1 MVCRYTHVYCLDKY
15 SYNQLHPFTSWIP
28 ITCWIFARNLT
39 PWLRSHSLGFLGWL
53 GCITLE
59 TYIGQ
64 FHIWLNSLIPNG
76 QPKLLLELVRVAVV
90 LDAHCLLV
98 MRCFWESL

>member
-1 MVCRYTHVYCLDKY
+1 MDVRWSRDVQHWSSCRYVNIYCLDKY
-15 SYNQLHPFTSWIP
+15 AYNQLHPFTSWIP
-28 ITCWIFARNLT
+28 ITCWIFLRNVT

-64 FHIWLNSLIPNG
+64 FHIWLKSVIPDG
-76 QPKLLLELVRVAVV
+76 QPKLLLELVC
-90 LDAHCLLV
+90 LSLAHGA
-98 MRCFWESL
+98 